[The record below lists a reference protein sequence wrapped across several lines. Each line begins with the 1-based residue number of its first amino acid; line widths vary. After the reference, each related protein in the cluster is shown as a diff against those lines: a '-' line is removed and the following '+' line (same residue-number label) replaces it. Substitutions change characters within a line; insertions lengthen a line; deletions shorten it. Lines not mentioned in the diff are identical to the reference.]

1 MLHLADRKTAN
12 GNDLMIFNLFK
23 RKAQKR
29 EEIADELYRQIV
41 AAARQPEF
49 YLSYAVEDS
58 VTGRFEM
65 IVLHAYVFFYRMKS
79 ETAKDRE
86 LSQAVF
92 GRFFQD
98 MDDSLREQGVGDLSV
113 PKKIK
118 KMAQSFY
125 GHVEAYDQA
134 REQGGEALAIA
145 LSRNIYGEENTVCPE
160 AAGLARYILLC
171 EEKLKLQT
179 VEDFSKGE
187 LHFPEVG
194 PFQAD

>member
-1 MLHLADRKTAN
+1 MLHFAYRKTAN
-12 GNDLMIFNLFK
+12 GNDPMIFNLFK
-23 RKAQKR
+23 SKAQKR
-29 EEIADELYRQIV
+29 EEIADDLYRQIV

-79 ETAKDRE
+79 ETAENRE

-125 GHVEAYDQA
+125 GHAEAYDKA
-134 REQGGEALAIA
+134 RDQGVEALAIA
-145 LSRNIYGEENTVCPE
+145 LSRNIYGEESKPCPE
-160 AAGLARYILLC
+160 AAGLARYILDC
-171 EEKLKLQT
+171 DEKLKLQSM
-179 VEDFSKGE
+179 EDFSKGE
-187 LHFPEVG
+187 LNFPEIG
-194 PFQAD
+194 PFQAY